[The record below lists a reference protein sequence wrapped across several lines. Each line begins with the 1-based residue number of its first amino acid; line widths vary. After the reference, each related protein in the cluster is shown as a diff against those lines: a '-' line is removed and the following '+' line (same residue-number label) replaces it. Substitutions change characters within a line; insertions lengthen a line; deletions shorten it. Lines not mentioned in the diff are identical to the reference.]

1 MTGRPAVPELMTVA
15 EPHTYIDGRTFD
27 WIAYRLGRDGER
39 IWGGVGV
46 CGIFAHAIER
56 VEEELADYLTTA
68 YATITVTFHLREPE
82 RKAIAHAMRNEAGKV
97 SWSFPT

>member
-1 MTGRPAVPELMTVA
+1 VTGRPAVPELN
-15 EPHTYIDGRTFD
+15 TYIDGRTFD

-46 CGIFAHAIER
+46 CGIFDRAIER
-56 VEEELADYLTTA
+56 VEEELADYVTAA

-82 RKAIAHAMRNEAGKV
+82 RKVIARAVRNEDGEV
-97 SWSFPT
+97 SWSFP